1 MKDGKTYFEDM
12 DRITQEV
19 IIDLFPSILENKIR
33 GRERGPEKE
42 NPDEQGDACHSR
54 RKKSQ
59 RKQRKNP

>member
-42 NPDEQGDACHSR
+42 NPDEQGEGYRSR
-54 RKKSQ
+54 HKRSQ
-59 RKQRKNP
+59 RKKRQTP